1 VSEGGA
7 RGPAGALAAR
17 LRGLAR
23 IEPGEGRALAWSC
36 AYFFLL
42 LSSYY
47 VIRPLRDEMG
57 LRGTDDALSWLFVG
71 TLAGTVALNP
81 LFGALVRRFPR
92 QVFIPVVYHL
102 LAATLLG
109 FYILL
114 RTMPADAA
122 LPVARVFFVWV
133 SIFNLFAVSVF
144 WGFMADIWSAAQG
157 RRLFGLVGVGGTIGA
172 ITGGALTAGLAHAL
186 GATQLL
192 LLAALLL
199 EAAVLAVRRLTRIAE
214 PRSAPAPPG
223 ELGLTGPRAW
233 LEGFRL
239 IARSPYLAGICVFIL
254 LYAVSSTFLYFEQ
267 ARITR
272 AAFADSASRVAF
284 FARMDLAVNLIA
296 LATQLFLTGRI
307 IGWIGLG
314 ASLAVMPLLSA
325 GGYAA
330 LALVPAVPV
339 LVGVQVLRRAAEFA
353 LVRPAREV
361 LFTVVTRDEKYTA
374 KSLIDTFVYRGG
386 DVIGAGA
393 DRLLAAAGAGAGV
406 LALVSLPVGAAWV
419 GLAAWLG
426 RRQRALAAREEVS

>member
-1 VSEGGA
+1 M
-7 RGPAGALAAR
+7 GALTAR
-17 LRGLAR
+17 LRSLVR
-23 IEPGEGRALAWSC
+23 IEPGESKALGWSC

-81 LFGALVRRFPR
+81 LFGALVRRYPR
-92 QVFIPVVYHL
+92 RVFVPFVYHV
-102 LAATLLG
+102 LAATLLL
-109 FYILL
+109 FYVLL
-114 RTMPADAA
+114 RIMPSDSA

-144 WGFMADIWSAAQG
+144 WGFMADIWSSAQG
-157 RRLFGLVGVGGTIGA
+157 KRLFGLVGVGGTVGA
-172 ITGGALTAGLAHAL
+172 IAGGALTAGLVHAV
-186 GATQLL
+186 GATRLL
-192 LLAALLL
+192 LLAAILL
-199 EAAVLAVRRLTRIAE
+199 EGAVMAVRRLARIAV

-223 ELGLTGPRAW
+223 EDGLTGPNAW
-233 LEGFRL
+233 LEGLRL
-239 IARSPYLAGICVFIL
+239 IARSPYLAGICLFLL
-254 LYAVSSTFLYFEQ
+254 LYAISSTFLYFEQ

-284 FARMDLAVNLIA
+284 FARMDLAVNVIA
-296 LATQLFLTGRI
+296 LTVQLFLTGRI
-307 IGWIGLG
+307 IGWVGLG

-325 GGYAA
+325 GGYLL
-330 LALVPAVPV
+330 LALMPVVPV

-353 LVRPAREV
+353 LVRPSREV

-386 DVIGAGA
+386 DVIGAWA
-393 DRLLAAAGAGAGV
+393 DRLLAALGAGGGT
-406 LALVSLPVGAAWV
+406 LAVVFLPLGAAWV

-426 RRQRALAAREEVS
+426 RRQRALAAREENR